1 MMNDKNQPMS
11 EKEKE
16 ETLKRLAKKFRDAI
30 GVTEKELQ
38 LDKEKRD
45 K

>member
-1 MMNDKNQPMS
+1 MTNNKNQPMS

-16 ETLKRLAKKFRDAI
+16 ETLKRLAKKFADPI

-38 LDKEKRD
+38 LDKEKREE
-45 K
+45 